1 MRHMLALI
9 AITITALISF
19 SGWWWFNRPVPVSLT
34 FDEPFPSVSFASFR
48 RGQSPIT
55 GDYPPPAQVEE
66 DLKSLVGVSKGIRT
80 YTSRE
85 GMDVLPALARKY
97 GLEVTHSAWLGKKT
111 DINVKEVEA
120 LIRAAN
126 ENEDVIK
133 RVIIGNEVLLRQ
145 DLTPEQLINYI
156 RKVKSSVNQ
165 PVSYADVWAFYLRYP
180 QIADEVDYI
189 TIHILPYWE
198 DEPIGVEKSAEHI
211 VKIYH
216 LIQQRFPGKPILI
229 GEAGWPTKGR
239 NRGPAAVNM
248 ENAAYFV
255 RTLAQVAKENGFD
268 YNVVEAFDQ
277 PWKAK
282 LEGTVGA
289 FWGVVDTHRD
299 IKFGMSGPVIANPN
313 WLTHAILSVAL
324 GAIAAL
330 FLVRYGS
337 LCSPFRILTL
347 AALAQVL
354 AIAVVWQGMNA
365 WWIAYS
371 PFQDLW
377 AIMRIIPH
385 ALFAGLIFKTAVQT
399 LSGDSVH
406 APSRWCERLTIIYAA
421 CAWAACMLLLF
432 NGRYRDIPNL
442 EFLVPC
448 IGVTMWGGIRA
459 VVLGKS
465 WAESFAVGHMFAG
478 AVPARLGPAK
488 EMTIG
493 LWIAA
498 AAAPLSEAVAL
509 YLGEDFQTMHP
520 DLDQQIPLMA
530 QIALANGEMLVWA
543 AMVMVMSLPFFAEW
557 RLARSA
563 KSKIPLT

>member
-1 MRHMLALI
+1 MRLPLALF
-9 AITITALISF
+9 AILATALCSLA
-19 SGWWWFNRPVPVSLT
+19 GWWWFNRPVPMGLT

-55 GDYPPPAQVEE
+55 GDYPPPSQVEE
-66 DLKSLVGVSKGIRT
+66 DLKSLVGVTKGIRT

-97 GLEVTHSAWLGKKT
+97 GIEVTHSAWLGKKT
-111 DINVKEVEA
+111 DINTKEVQE
-120 LIRAAN
+120 LIKAAN
-126 ENEDVIK
+126 ANPDVIK
-133 RVIIGNEVLLRQ
+133 RVIVGNEVLLRQ
-145 DLTPEQLINYI
+145 DLTPEQLIAYI
-156 RKVKSSVNQ
+156 RQVKAAVKQ

-180 QIADEVDYI
+180 QVADEVDYI

-198 DEPIGVEKSAEHI
+198 DEPIGVEGSAEHI
-211 VKIYH
+211 VKIYRM
-216 LIQQRFPGKPILI
+216 IQERFPGKPILI

-255 RTLAQVAKENGFD
+255 RTLARVSKENGFD

-299 IKFGMSGPVIANPN
+299 VKFSMSGPVVANPN
-313 WLTHAILSVAL
+313 WLTHAILSVVL
-324 GAIAAL
+324 GAGAAL
-330 FLVRYGS
+330 FFLRNAARYA
-337 LCSPFRILTL
+337 PARIVVL
-347 AALAQVL
+347 AVLAQIL
-354 AIAVVWQGMNA
+354 SALVVWQGLNA

-371 PFQDLW
+371 LFQDGW
-377 AIMRIIPH
+377 AALRIALH
-385 ALFAGLIFKTAVQT
+385 AFFAWLIFKAAAQA
-399 LSGDSVH
+399 LAEGESH
-406 APSRWCERLTIIYAA
+406 QPSRWGERLTIVYAA
-421 CAWAACMLLLF
+421 CAWASCLLLLF

-442 EFLVPC
+442 EFLIPC
-448 IGVTMWGGIRA
+448 VGLTLWGLVRM

-465 WAESFAVGHMFAG
+465 WTESFAVGHLFAG
-478 AVPARLGPAK
+478 AMPAQLGPAK

-498 AAAPLSEAVAL
+498 AC
-509 YLGEDFQTMHP
+509 
-520 DLDQQIPLMA
+520 
-530 QIALANGEMLVWA
+530 
-543 AMVMVMSLPFFAEW
+543 
-557 RLARSA
+557 ARCPCRRWCS
-563 KSKIPLT
+563 PHTRG

>member
-1 MRHMLALI
+1 MRLPLALI
-9 AITITALISF
+9 AVVVTALASLC
-19 SGWWWFNRPVPVSLT
+19 GWWWFNRPVPMGLT

-55 GDYPPPAQVEE
+55 GDYPTPQQVEE

-85 GMDVLPALARKY
+85 GMDVLPALARKH
-97 GLEVTHSAWLGKKT
+97 GIEVTHSAWLGKKT
-111 DINVKEVEA
+111 DINVKEVQE
-120 LIRAAN
+120 LIKAAN
-126 ENEDVIK
+126 ANPDVIK
-133 RVIIGNEVLLRQ
+133 RVIVGNEVLLRQ
-145 DLTPEQLINYI
+145 DLSPEQLIAYI
-156 RKVKSSVNQ
+156 RQVKAAVKQ

-180 QIADEVDYI
+180 QVADEVDYI

-198 DEPIGVEKSAEHI
+198 DEPVGVEQSAEHI
-211 VKIYH
+211 VKIYRM
-216 LIQQRFPGKPILI
+216 IQEKFPGKPILI

-255 RTLAQVAKENGFD
+255 RTLARVSKENGFD

-299 IKFGMSGPVIANPN
+299 VKFGMSGPVVANPH
-313 WLTHAILSVAL
+313 WLTHAILAMVL
-324 GAIAAL
+324 GAGAAL
-330 FLVRYGS
+330 FFLRDAAAYA
-337 LCSPFRILTL
+337 PMRIVVL

-354 AIAVVWQGMNA
+354 AAAVVWQGLNA

-371 PFQDLW
+371 LFQDGW
-377 AIMRIIPH
+377 AALRIALH
-385 ALFAGLIFKTAVQT
+385 AVFAWLIFKTAARA
-399 LSGDSVH
+399 LADSPAH
-406 APSRWCERLTIIYAA
+406 QPSRWGERLTIVYAA
-421 CAWAACMLLLF
+421 CAWASCMLLLF

-448 IGVTMWGGIRA
+448 VGLTAWGLVRML
-459 VVLGKS
+459 VLGKS
-465 WAESFAVGHMFAG
+465 WAEAFAVGHLFAG
-478 AVPARLGPAK
+478 AMPAQLGPAK

-530 QIALANGEMLVWA
+530 EIAVANGEMLVWA
-543 AMVMVMSLPFFAEW
+543 VMVLVMSLPFLAEW
-557 RLARSA
+557 RLAKRRGGEGG
-563 KSKIPLT
+563 

>member
-1 MRHMLALI
+1 MRLPLALF
-9 AITITALISF
+9 AILATVLCSLA
-19 SGWWWFNRPVPVSLT
+19 GWWWFNRPVPMGLT

-66 DLKSLVGVSKGIRT
+66 DLESLVGVTKGIRT

-97 GLEVTHSAWLGKKT
+97 GIEVTHSAWLGKKT
-111 DINVKEVEA
+111 DINTKEVQE
-120 LIRAAN
+120 LIKAAN
-126 ENEDVIK
+126 ANPDVIK
-133 RVIIGNEVLLRQ
+133 RVIVGNEVLLRQ
-145 DLTPEQLINYI
+145 DLTPEQLIAYI
-156 RKVKSSVNQ
+156 RQVKAAVKQ

-180 QIADEVDYI
+180 QVADEVDYI

-198 DEPIGVEKSAEHI
+198 DEPIGVEGSAEHI
-211 VKIYH
+211 VKIYRM
-216 LIQQRFPGKPILI
+216 IQERFPGKPILI

-255 RTLAQVAKENGFD
+255 RTLARVSKENGFD

-299 IKFGMSGPVIANPN
+299 VKFSMSGPVVANPN
-313 WLTHAILSVAL
+313 WLTHAILSVVL
-324 GAIAAL
+324 GAGAAL
-330 FLVRYGS
+330 FFLRNAARYT
-337 LCSPFRILTL
+337 PARIVVLAVLSQLL
-347 AALAQVL
+347 AA
-354 AIAVVWQGMNA
+354 AVVWQGLNA

-371 PFQDLW
+371 LFQDGW
-377 AIMRIIPH
+377 AALRIILH
-385 ALFAGLIFKTAVQT
+385 AVFGWLIFKTAAQA
-399 LSGDSVH
+399 LAGGDDH
-406 APSRWCERLTIIYAA
+406 QPSRWGERLTIVYAA
-421 CAWAACMLLLF
+421 CAWASCLLLLF

-442 EFLVPC
+442 EFLIPC
-448 IGVTMWGGIRA
+448 FGLTLWGLVRMM
-459 VVLGKS
+459 VLGKS
-465 WAESFAVGHMFAG
+465 WAEAFAVGHLFAG
-478 AVPARLGPAK
+478 AMPAQLGPAK

-498 AAAPLSEAVAL
+498 ACAPLSEAVAL
-509 YLGEDFQTMHP
+509 FMGEDFQTMHP
-520 DLDQQIPLMA
+520 DWDQQVPLLLDIMG
-530 QIALANGEMLVWA
+530 ANGEMLVWA
-543 AMVMVMSLPFFAEW
+543 AMVVVISLPFFAEW
-557 RLARSA
+557 RLAKRGGQGA
-563 KSKIPLT
+563 